1 MNLITVWLPQD
12 EKRDVFTAKTD
23 SGYVGCVKTDGCM
36 IMTTEHYAK
45 PLVAANAARKLN
57 KTLKE
62 NGLIQETV
70 KVKTQKVKKTD
81 KASECKL
88 SGRLYTDEQRSAM
101 PLLSFREVWVV
112 TRNDEFVLDCLNTKK
127 KLLCSYTKDK
137 EKAKRFKDYEE
148 ASRISRTLKSV
159 CGPGFDISRYWLKNG

>member
-1 MNLITVWLPQD
+1 MSLQL
-12 EKRDVFTAKTD
+12 KTD

-36 IMTTEHYAK
+36 IMTKEHYAK

-81 KASECKL
+81 KATECKL
-88 SGRLYTDEQRSAM
+88 TGRLYTDEQRSAM
-101 PLLSFREVWVV
+101 PLLSFREVWIV

-127 KLLCSYTKDK
+127 
-137 EKAKRFKDYEE
+137 E
-148 ASRISRTLKSV
+148 ITLFIYKGQRESKT
-159 CGPGFDISRYWLKNG
+159 I